1 MGSEPVADAASASRP
16 AGAGRGSGTTSESN
30 TSESNTS
37 ESTAAAVVAAAGL
50 AARLGL
56 DPTIEPVILR
66 DGANLTV
73 RLSPHP
79 VVARIATQTAAVR
92 DVEAYQIREL
102 TALHHL
108 AATGAPAIRPARSI
122 PPGPHE
128 ADGWRLVFLQYH
140 DHDPDR
146 PLSGRQV
153 GDSLAAVHRAIAG
166 LDIELPS
173 FVEALDEVPR
183 LLQCAGTMAAGDR
196 AFLNDRADR
205 VAEALR
211 GYRGRT
217 QPLHGDVHLG
227 NLLRTPNGPIW
238 ADFEEMCTGPVEWD
252 LASLVAST
260 QINTAGSDLTGEAV
274 RRYGCDTTTAL
285 WRACLEGNVL
295 MFTAWAAVAAARSER
310 AARSMPRRLAWHR
323 RYARPAA

>member
-1 MGSEPVADAASASRP
+1 MVSEPAADAASASRP
-16 AGAGRGSGTTSESN
+16 AGADGGSATTAAVSAVS
-30 TSESNTS
+30 
-37 ESTAAAVVAAAGL
+37 AAAVSAAAGL

-56 DPTIEPVILR
+56 GPTIEPVILR

-73 RLSPHP
+73 HLSPHP

-102 TALHHL
+102 AALHHL
-108 AATGAPAIRPARSI
+108 AAAGAPAIRPARPI

-128 ADGWRLVFLQYH
+128 TDGWRLVFLHHY

-153 GDSLAAVHRAIAG
+153 GDSLAAVHRATAG

-173 FVEALDEVPR
+173 FVEALDELPR
-183 LLQCAGTMAAGDR
+183 LLQRAGTMAGDDR
-196 AFLNDRADR
+196 GFLSDRADK

-227 NLLRTPNGPIW
+227 NLLRTPDGPIW

-260 QINTAGSDLTGEAV
+260 QINTAASDLVGEAV
-274 RRYGCDTTTAL
+274 RRYGCDTTTDL

-310 AARSMPRRLAWHR
+310 AAHSMPRRLAWHR
-323 RYARPAA
+323 AYVRAS